1 VIRPR
6 SRLTLAQLDALR
18 TVIAT
23 NGVGEAARAMGI
35 SQPAVSKLLRQA
47 ERGLG
52 LSLMVRDGNRVVPTL
67 EASAIRDG
75 VDALF
80 GAFEALQRLASS
92 LRAEEAGHVTVAAVL
107 AQATQFTPAV
117 RQFKAEFPST
127 TVKLHARDNRVV
139 INEVA
144 TGQAEFGL
152 VHSFTPAPEL
162 QTEDVGEHM
171 VVCIAPA
178 RHRYR
183 RLKVVR
189 AEDMLAETVVAYAR
203 YSTFGRWI
211 EQAFE
216 QAGVSNQASVEV
228 TSSHVMVELVRL
240 GVGVGLLEST
250 AISPAVRRQLVVR
263 PFSPGIRFMSR
274 ILRPPGRPLSGRAER
289 LLEIYREVVSDAAYE
304 RAAGIGDIAWRA
316 SGGSHIS

>member
-1 VIRPR
+1 MGSHRPQR
-6 SRLTLAQLDALR
+6 RLTLAQLDALR

-23 NGVGEAARAMGI
+23 NGVGEAARELGI

-67 EASAIRDG
+67 EAGAIRDG

-80 GAFEALQRLASS
+80 GAYEALQRLASS
-92 LRAEEAGHVTVAAVL
+92 LRAEGAGHISVSAVL
-107 AQATQFTPAV
+107 AQATQLIPPAI

-127 TVKLHARDNRVV
+127 TVKLHSRDNRIV

-144 TGQAEFGL
+144 SGQADFGL

-171 VVCIAPA
+171 VVCVAPA

-183 RLKVVR
+183 RLRMVR
-189 AEDMLAETVVAYAR
+189 AEDMLAETVLAYAR
-203 YSTFGRWI
+203 YSTFNRLT

-216 QAGVSNQASVEV
+216 RAGVSIPASIEV
-228 TSSHVMVELVRL
+228 TSSHVMIELVRL
-240 GVGVGLLEST
+240 GVGIGLLEST
-250 AISPAVRRQLVVR
+250 AVSPAVRRELVVR
-263 PFSPGIRFMSR
+263 PFSPELRFMSR

-289 LLEIYREVVSDAAYE
+289 LLEVYREVVTS
-304 RAAGIGDIAWRA
+304 
-316 SGGSHIS
+316 SL

>member
-1 VIRPR
+1 MDLIGPK

-23 NGVGEAARAMGI
+23 SGVGEAARAMGI

-52 LSLMVRDGNRVVPTL
+52 LSLMIRDGNRVVPTL
-67 EASAIRDG
+67 EAGAIREG

-92 LRAEEAGHVTVAAVL
+92 LRAEEAGDVSIAAVL
-107 AQATQFTPAV
+107 AQATQLIPPAV

-127 TVKLHARDNRVV
+127 KVKLHARDNRVV

-144 TGQAEFGL
+144 SGQAEVGF
-152 VHSFTPAPEL
+152 VHSFTPVPEL
-162 QTEDVGEHM
+162 QTEDVGEHI

-178 RHRYR
+178 GHRYR

-203 YSTFGRWI
+203 YSTFTRWI
-211 EQAFE
+211 EETFE
-216 QAGVSNQASVEV
+216 KAGLSNPASIEV

-240 GVGVGLLEST
+240 GVGIGLVEST
-250 AISPAVRRQLVVR
+250 AISLAVRRELVVR
-263 PFSPGIRFMSR
+263 PFSPELRFTSR

-289 LLEIYREVVSDAAYE
+289 FLEIYREVVSTSP
-304 RAAGIGDIAWRA
+304 AGTA
-316 SGGSHIS
+316 SSNRRFRVI